1 MVQYITV
8 AVGLLAVLVSPL
20 GYRLGLPLGVAFL
33 CLFAGLVALSVA
45 FVMALVT
52 LLKGSGLGGY
62 GTIVVVLISVTVLS
76 TTAWNVVGV
85 GRSPAIHDITTDLED
100 PPQFLAV
107 IPLRGPG
114 ENSVEHAGPKL
125 ATIQARAYPDIKTA
139 TVPYGFD
146 MSVKRV
152 LSVVREMGWEIVFVD
167 EENGHVEATD
177 TTFWFG
183 FKDDIVIRVRRLN
196 NTHSLI
202 DLRSGSRVG
211 VGDLGANA
219 NRIKAFLSRF

>member
-1 MVQYITV
+1 MVKFITA
-8 AVGLLAVLVSPL
+8 AVGLLAVLFSPL

-33 CLFAGLVALSVA
+33 CLIAGLVALSVA
-45 FVMALVT
+45 LVLALVT
-52 LLKGSGLGGY
+52 LIKGSGFGGS
-62 GTIVVVLISVTVLS
+62 GTVLVVLISLTVLS
-76 TTAWNVVGV
+76 VTVWNIVGS
-85 GRSPAIHDITTDLED
+85 GRTPAIHDITTDFND

-107 IPLRGPG
+107 IPLRGTG
-114 ENSVEHAGPKL
+114 ENSVEYAGPQL
-125 ATIQARAYPDIKTA
+125 ATIQARAYPDIKTT

-146 MSVKRV
+146 MAVKRV
-152 LSVVREMGWEIVFVD
+152 LSVVGEMGWEIVFVD
-167 EENGHVEATD
+167 PENGHVEATD

-196 NTHSLI
+196 NTHCLI